1 MDALAGLRQ
10 WAYETTFPGVVDEG
24 GRLIVFRIPPL
35 PASEWIIA
43 TLQVGHL
50 AYLPGLLP
58 EEERIT
64 LMDALDEGT
73 LTMADLVTANQDA
86 LEEISGWRWWSASKL
101 VGALA
106 HQFETLGGLLIL
118 AGIDMATAPLGAVL
132 AALYARV
139 WEESN
144 KEDRAKWAQEVAM
157 PPQSMLDHE
166 NWDEDAATAA
176 VMAFMQAGGTG
187 LPD

>member
-10 WAYETTFPGVVDEG
+10 WAYETTFPDVVDDG
-24 GRLIVFRIPPL
+24 GRGDVDVQ
-35 PASEWIIA
+35 
-43 TLQVGHL
+43 QVHRHL
-50 AYLPGLLP
+50 RELLP
-58 EEERIT
+58 EDERIT
-64 LMDALDEGT
+64 LMDALDDGT
-73 LTMADLVTANQDA
+73 LTMDELIQANQDA
-86 LEEISGWRWWSASKL
+86 LEEISGWKWWSASKL

-139 WEESN
+139 WEESS

-176 VMAFMQAGGTG
+176 VMAFMQSGGTG
-187 LPD
+187 MPD